1 MPLVMDPW
9 YKITREAEIS
19 TPALVIYPDRIENN
33 IGRMIKIAG
42 GSERL
47 RPHVK
52 THKMS
57 GVVKLK
63 IKQGITRFKCAT
75 LAEAEMVAQCGGQ
88 DIMLAM
94 QPVGPH
100 IERFF
105 RLQKTYPRSRFSTLV
120 DNEIIVEQIA
130 SMASSYNQETDL
142 WLDINNGMNRTG
154 IVPGKDALH
163 LFLNISKV
171 PLIKARGL
179 HVYDGHIH
187 ESDPAE
193 RRIICER
200 DYEPVTSLI
209 NSIQRSG
216 LPFPEVVAGGTPTF
230 PIHADRN
237 HIETSPGTSVL
248 WDSGYSANFPDL
260 PFLHAAV
267 VMTRIVSKPGG
278 RLLCLDLGH
287 KSIAA
292 EMPHPRVSLLN
303 IVVNQYVSHNEEH
316 LVIESPEADQ
326 WQPGD
331 VLYGIPRHICPTVPR
346 YKFAFAVRNGITEGE
361 WQIDA
366 RDRMITI

>member
-1 MPLVMDPW
+1 MDPW

-19 TPALVIYPDRIENN
+19 TPALVIYPDRIEEN
-33 IGRMIKIAG
+33 ISRMIKIAG

-57 GVVKLK
+57 RIVKLK
-63 IKQGITRFKCAT
+63 ILKGITRFKCAT

-105 RLQKTYPRSRFSTLV
+105 RLQKTYPHSRFSTLV
-120 DNEIIVEQIA
+120 DSEIIVEQIA
-130 SMASSYNQETDL
+130 SMASSLNQETDL

-154 IVPGKDALH
+154 IAPGKDALRQFIT
-163 LFLNISKV
+163 LGNI

-187 ESDPAE
+187 ESDVAE
-193 RRIICER
+193 RRKLCER

-209 NSIQRSG
+209 SSIQRSG
-216 LPFPEVVAGGTPTF
+216 LPVPEVVAGGTPTF
-230 PIHADRN
+230 PIHADRK
-237 HIETSPGTSVL
+237 HVETSPGTCVL
-248 WDSGYSANFPDL
+248 WDSGYSGNFPDL
-260 PFLHAAV
+260 SFLHAAL
-267 VMTRIVSKPGG
+267 VMTRVVSKPGKG
-278 RLLCLDLGH
+278 LLCLDLGH
-287 KSIAA
+287 KAVAA
-292 EMPHPRVSLLN
+292 EMPHPRISLPD
-303 IVVNQYVSHNEEH
+303 IPVTRFVSHNEEH
-316 LVIESPEADQ
+316 MVIESPEADQ

-331 VLYGIPRHICPTVPR
+331 VLYGIPRHICPTIPR
-346 YKFAFAVRNGITEGE
+346 YKFAYAVRNGIIEGE

-366 RDRMITI
+366 RDRVINI

>member
-1 MPLVMDPW
+1 MDPW

-19 TPALVIYPDRIENN
+19 TPALMIYPDRIEDN
-33 IGRMIKIAG
+33 ISRMIKIAG

-100 IERFF
+100 IVRFF

-120 DNEIIVEQIA
+120 DSETIAEQIS
-130 SMASSYNQETDL
+130 SMASSCNQETDL

-163 LFLNISKV
+163 LFMIISKFPMLKV
-171 PLIKARGL
+171 RGL

-200 DYEPVTSLI
+200 AYAPVTSLI
-209 NSIQRSG
+209 HSIQRSG
-216 LPFPEVVAGGTPTF
+216 LPVPEVVAGGTPTF
-230 PIHADRN
+230 PIHADRK
-237 HIETSPGTSVL
+237 HIETSPGTCVL
-248 WDSGYSANFPDL
+248 WDSGYSGNFPDL
-260 PFLHAAV
+260 PFLHAAL
-267 VMTRIVSKPGG
+267 VMTRVVSKPGR

-287 KSIAA
+287 KAIAA
-292 EMPHPRVSLLN
+292 EMPHPRISFPDIPVTRF
-303 IVVNQYVSHNEEH
+303 VSHNEEH
-316 LVIESPEADQ
+316 MVIESPEADQ

-346 YKFAFAVRNGITEGE
+346 YKFAYAVKNGNIEGE

-366 RDRMITI
+366 RDRVISI

>member
-1 MPLVMDPW
+1 MDPW
-9 YKITREAEIS
+9 YKITREDEIS

-33 IGRMIKIAG
+33 ISRMIKIAG

-105 RLQKTYPRSRFSTLV
+105 RLQKAYPQSRLSTLV
-120 DNEIIVEQIA
+120 DTEIIVKQIA
-130 SMASSYNQETDL
+130 SLAFSSDQEIDL

-154 IVPGKDALH
+154 IVPGKDALR
-163 LFLNISKV
+163 LYMNISKI
-171 PLIKARGL
+171 PLIKLRGL

-187 ESDPAE
+187 ESDLAE

-200 DYEPVTSLI
+200 AYEPVNSLI
-209 NSIQRSG
+209 SSIQRSG
-216 LPFPEVVAGGTPTF
+216 LPVPEVVAGGTPTF
-230 PIHADRN
+230 PIHANRK
-237 HIETSPGTSVL
+237 HIETSPGTCVL
-248 WDSGYSANFPDL
+248 WDSGYSGNFPDL
-260 PFLHAAV
+260 SFLHAAL
-267 VMTRIVSKPGG
+267 VMTRVVSKPGG
-278 RLLCLDLGH
+278 QLLCLDLGH
-287 KSIAA
+287 KAIAA
-292 EMPHPRVSLLN
+292 EMPHPRISFPDIPVTRFL
-303 IVVNQYVSHNEEH
+303 SHNEEH
-316 LVIESPEADQ
+316 MVIESPEAEQ
-326 WQPGD
+326 WRPGD
-331 VLYGIPRHICPTVPR
+331 VLYGIPWHICPTVPR
-346 YKFAFAVRNGITEGE
+346 YKFAYAVKNGIIEGE
-361 WQIDA
+361 WQVDA
-366 RDRMITI
+366 RDRMISI